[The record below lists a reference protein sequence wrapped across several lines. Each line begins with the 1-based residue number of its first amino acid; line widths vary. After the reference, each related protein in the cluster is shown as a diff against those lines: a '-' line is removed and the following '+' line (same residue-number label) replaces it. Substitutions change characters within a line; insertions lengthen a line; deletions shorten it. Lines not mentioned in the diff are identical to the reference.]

1 MWKNTS
7 TRETWIRSWP
17 EAAHRGATLRVVPE
31 ESLLVGAGTG
41 PKEAF
46 VRACRTGDGEDIG
59 SIRGHSVCWD
69 PDRHR
74 LWIVDATIGLDIRP
88 YTTAL
93 ARENEPPVPLRDKI
107 LSKLSTNGRMPRV
120 SLVNG
125 GRWIMVHNSREVV
138 IAEWPGLADVY
149 RVQPKTGVSMVAL
162 TPGCDFLL
170 VADNPGGEVTTIGL
184 QNGEAVAVSERRK
197 WRDFEVGDV
206 LAVSTDSTLFAWG
219 KRAQRVEVF
228 ELHTGKFLGSTPKW
242 LPATSV
248 CFLDTTTLLVGGADG
263 LISAWP
269 LAALEQNND

>member
-1 MWKNTS
+1 
-7 TRETWIRSWP
+7 
-17 EAAHRGATLRVVPE
+17 
-31 ESLLVGAGTG
+31 
-41 PKEAF
+41 
-46 VRACRTGDGEDIG
+46 
-59 SIRGHSVCWD
+59 
-69 PDRHR
+69 
-74 LWIVDATIGLDIRP
+74 
-88 YTTAL
+88 
-93 ARENEPPVPLRDKI
+93 
-107 LSKLSTNGRMPRV
+107 
-120 SLVNG
+120 
-125 GRWIMVHNSREVV
+125 
-138 IAEWPGLADVY
+138 
-149 RVQPKTGVSMVAL
+149 MVAL